1 MNPNLGNKIEKLKIL
16 PIRNMVIYP
25 FQLAPIIVTS
35 PSSLQLID
43 DCLTENSVLGLFTL
57 KKNDKDEDNQ
67 NPEPTSFY
75 SVGVVAKVVK
85 MIKLPNNSMRVL
97 IKGLNRCKIT
107 SFVETK
113 KNYLMGNVKIL
124 HDVIKNTNN
133 EIALL
138 RNVRNLFKEV
148 ISYMPNFNEE
158 LEIIIAN
165 ISEPDK
171 LIDLIASNLNISI
184 SEKQKLLETL
194 EVKKRAEIINIHLN
208 EELELLKLGSKIQTN
223 VKSKLDKKQREF
235 FLRQE
240 LEAIKKELGES
251 DEVGEEIQDFQKKIE
266 EAKLPK
272 EVKAVA
278 EKELKRM
285 SKMQVG
291 YAEYSVIHTYLEW
304 LTDLPWAIETK
315 DNLNLEQAKKQL
327 DKDHYDLNDVK
338 EVILDF
344 LAVKALKKDVKT
356 NILCLVGPPG
366 VGKTSLGRSIATSL
380 NRKFVRM
387 SLGGITDEA
396 EIRGHRKTYVGALP
410 GRIIQSIKTAGSK
423 NPIFMLDE
431 IDKLG
436 HSYKGD
442 PSSAL
447 LEVLDPEQNFSF
459 RDNYLEVN
467 FNLSQVMFIATANVL
482 DTVPRP
488 LLDRMEVVHIPGY
501 TTEEK
506 MMIGKRF
513 LIPKQLKENG
523 LKRSQLM
530 LSNAVMK
537 KLIMNYTREAG
548 VRNFERVIRKLCRKI
563 ARKIIENKK
572 YNPKLTEKDLTT
584 YLKQPPFFNDIKER
598 IKLPGI
604 ATGLAWTAAGG
615 VILFIEA
622 TKMKGKGTL
631 TLTGQLGDV
640 MKESATLALTYIRA
654 NASKWNIDEKIFKDY
669 SIHIHVP
676 EGATP
681 KDGPSAGIT
690 IATALFS
697 MLINKSVRGDF
708 AMTGELTLRGKVL
721 PIGGVKEKILAAKQ
735 AGIYNIILPIDNKK
749 DILDIDEKKLKSLKI
764 HYVEYID
771 EVFKL
776 VVKNK

>member
-1 MNPNLGNKIEKLKIL
+1 MNQNFGDKIEKLKIL

-25 FQLAPIIVTS
+25 FQLAPIIVNS
-35 PSSLQLID
+35 PSSIQLID
-43 DCLTENSVLGLFTL
+43 DCLTENSLLGLFTL
-57 KKNDKDEDNQ
+57 KEEQKNEDSQ
-67 NPEPTSFY
+67 KLSTTSFY
-75 SVGVVAKVVK
+75 SVGVVAKILK

-97 IKGLNRCKIT
+97 VQGLNRCKIT
-107 SFVETK
+107 GFVETN
-113 KNYLMGNVKIL
+113 KNYFVSNVKIL
-124 HDVIKNTNN
+124 KDIIKNTNN
-133 EIALL
+133 EIALI
-138 RNVRNLFKEV
+138 RNVRNLFQEV

-158 LEIIIAN
+158 LEIIIGN

-171 LIDLIASNLNISI
+171 LVDLISSNLNISI
-184 SEKQKLLETL
+184 KEKQKLLETL
-194 EVKKRAEIINIHLN
+194 EVKKRAEILNVHLN

-251 DEVGEEIQDFQKKIE
+251 DEVGEEIKEFQKKIE
-266 EAKLPK
+266 DAKLPE
-272 EVKAVA
+272 EVKTVA

-315 DNLNLEQAKKQL
+315 DNLNLTQAKKQL
-327 DKDHYDLNDVK
+327 DQDHYDLNDVK

-410 GRIIQSIKTAGSK
+410 GRIIQGIKTAGSK
-423 NPIFMLDE
+423 NPVFMLDE

-447 LEVLDPEQNFSF
+447 LEVLDPEQNFAF

-467 FNLSQVMFIATANVL
+467 FNLGQVMFIATANVL
-482 DTVPRP
+482 DTIPRP

-523 LKRSQLM
+523 LKKNQLI

-563 ARKIIENKK
+563 ARQIVENKK
-572 YNPKLTEKDLTT
+572 YNPKLTEKELTT
-584 YLKQPPFFNDIKER
+584 YLKQPPFFNDVKER

-622 TKMKGKGTL
+622 TKMQGKGTL

-640 MKESATLALTYIRA
+640 MKESATLALAYIRA
-654 NASKWNIDEKIFKDY
+654 NASKWNIDEKVFKDN

-697 MLINKSVRGDF
+697 MFVNKTVRSDF

-749 DILDIDEKKLKSLKI
+749 DILDIDEKRLKSLKI

-771 EVFKL
+771 EVFNL
-776 VVKNK
+776 VIKNK